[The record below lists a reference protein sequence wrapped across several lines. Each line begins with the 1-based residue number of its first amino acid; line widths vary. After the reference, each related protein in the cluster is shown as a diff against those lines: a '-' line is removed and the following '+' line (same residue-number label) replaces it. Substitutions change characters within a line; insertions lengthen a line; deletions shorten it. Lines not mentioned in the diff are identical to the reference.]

1 MQIDSSTPGNGH
13 TGVYVFLLTLVAAL
27 GGLLFG
33 YDTAVISGAIGFMKE
48 HFQLDSHS
56 EGWAAS
62 CALVGCIF
70 GASVAGILS
79 DWRGRRWVLFLS
91 AILFTVSAVGAAIPS
106 NLTQFAVARF
116 LGGFGIGAASMLS
129 PLYIAEVAPAHI
141 RGRLVSIN
149 QFAIILGML
158 VVYLANSAIARQ
170 GVWIGGEEWNVVY
183 GWRWMF
189 ASGVLPAVVFLGLL
203 FLVPE
208 SPRWLVKMGR
218 QEEALSILTRIGGPS
233 HAEAELASIQETVH
247 HKSLPLGQLFH
258 PELRP
263 VLLAGVVLAVLQQ
276 ITGINVVLYYAPEIF
291 KSAGLKATQ
300 AIDQTIA
307 VGVVNLAFTLV
318 AIWLVDHV
326 GRKPLLLIASA
337 GMGLSLAFLGRAFV
351 IEAFEGPVVLLSVL
365 CYVASF
371 AIAMG
376 PVVWVVL
383 AEVFPTAI
391 RGTAMSIATV
401 CLWISC
407 FLVSQFF
414 PWMLENLGG
423 KSFFVYAAVC
433 AVAFVFIYVFIPE
446 TKGRSLEEIEK
457 DWFKRD
463 LHRPHDLG

>member
-1 MQIDSSTPGNGH
+1 MQVPFSTSRDEHQGS
-13 TGVYVFLLTLVAAL
+13 YVLLLTLVAAL

-33 YDTAVISGAIGFMKE
+33 YDTAVISGAIGFLKE

-91 AILFTVSAVGAAIPS
+91 AILFTVSAIGAAIPA
-106 NLTQFAVARF
+106 NLTQFTAARF

-158 VVYLANSAIARQ
+158 VVYLANSAVARM
-170 GVWIGGEEWNVVY
+170 GVLIGGDEWNVAY

-218 QEEALSILTRIGGPS
+218 REEALSILTRIGGVT
-233 HAEAELASIQETVH
+233 HAEAELASIQQTVH
-247 HKSLPLGQLFH
+247 QKSLPLGELLR

-263 VLLAGVVLAVLQQ
+263 VLLVGVVLAVLQQ
-276 ITGINVVLYYAPEIF
+276 ITGINVVLYFAPEIF

-300 AIDQTIA
+300 AIDQTVA

-318 AIWLVDHV
+318 AIWLVDHA

-351 IEAFEGPVVLLSVL
+351 IEAFEGPAVLLSVL

-383 AEVFPTAI
+383 AEIFPTAI

-423 KSFFVYAAVC
+423 KSFFVYAVIC
-433 AVAFVFIYVFIPE
+433 AIAFLFVLVFVPE
-446 TKGRSLEEIEK
+446 TKGRTLEEIERE
-457 DWFKRD
+457 WFQRKT
-463 LHRPHDLG
+463 

>member
-1 MQIDSSTPGNGH
+1 MQSLFSDPGNAYR
-13 TGVYVFLLTLVAAL
+13 VSYVLLLTLVAAL

-33 YDTAVISGAIGFMKE
+33 YDTAVISGAIGFMKD

-62 CALVGCIF
+62 CALVGCIL

-79 DWRGRRWVLFLS
+79 DWKGRRWVLFLS
-91 AILFTVSAVGAAIPS
+91 AIFFTVSAIGAAIPH
-106 NLTQFAVARF
+106 NLSQFTIARV

-129 PLYIAEVAPAHI
+129 PLYIAEVAPARI

-158 VVYLANSAIARQ
+158 VVYLANSAVARI
-170 GVWIGGEEWNVVY
+170 GVSIGGDEWNVAY

-189 ASGVLPAVVFLGLL
+189 ASGAFPAIVFLGLL

-218 QEEALSILTRIGGPS
+218 REEALSILTRIGGTS
-233 HAEAELASIQETVH
+233 HAERELVSIQETVH
-247 HKSLPLGQLFH
+247 QEALPLRQLLQ
-258 PELRP
+258 PKLRP
-263 VLLAGVVLAVLQQ
+263 LIIVGVVLAILQQ

-300 AIDQTIA
+300 AIDQTVA

-318 AIWLVDHV
+318 AIWLVDHA
-326 GRKPLLLIASA
+326 GRKPLLLIASV
-337 GMGLSLAFLGRAFV
+337 GMGLSLTFLGRAFV
-351 IEAFEGPVVLLSVL
+351 TESFEGPAVLLSVL

-383 AEVFPTAI
+383 AEIFPTAI

-414 PWMLENLGG
+414 PWMLDNLGG
-423 KSFFVYAAVC
+423 NCFFVYAFIC
-433 AVAFVFIYVFIPE
+433 AIAFIFVLVFVPE
-446 TKGRSLEEIEK
+446 TKGRTLEEIER
-457 DWFKRD
+457 DWFR
-463 LHRPHDLG
+463 RNS